1 MSGKK
6 VIFIGGSSYSGS
18 TMLDMMLANNDQG
31 FSAGEVHAL
40 FRPFRP
46 HHFTPLCGCG
56 DIRCELWDKVKKNGE
71 KILYETLFDL
81 LPNVSYIVD
90 SSKDPWWITRQ
101 GMRLITGGFEVHNL
115 LIWKEPGA
123 FAHSMLKRKRR
134 GWLKAWR
141 NYYSV
146 YLSLIDDYIPVSYSG
161 LVQDPEHVLKGLC
174 ENMNM
179 PFNNNQ
185 HNFWDKRHHTL
196 FGNRSAK
203 IHLLKKDGTAKYA
216 PLPANPANVKHRSI
230 YNDIEYKNNLPE
242 EVNHHLSSDPGIKN
256 IVTTLENGD
265 SFLNNGHYDRFLV
278 AKAKVKN
285 QIKYALGSII
295 GKHWRII

>member
-1 MSGKK
+1 MTCRK

-18 TMLDMMLANNDQG
+18 TMLDMMLANSDQG

-46 HHFTPLCGCG
+46 HHFNPVCGCG
-56 DIRCELWDKVKKNGE
+56 DTSCQLWDTVKENGE
-71 KILYETLFDL
+71 ILLYETIFNL

-90 SSKDPWWITRQ
+90 SSKDPWWILRQ
-101 GMRLITGGFEVHNL
+101 ARRLFQQGVEIHNL

-123 FAHSMLKRKRR
+123 FAHSMLKRKRK

-161 LVQDPEHVLKGLC
+161 LVQDPEGFLKELC
-174 ENMNM
+174 DRLNMS
-179 PFNNNQ
+179 FNNNQ
-185 HNFWDKRHHTL
+185 HNFWDKQHHTL

-203 IHLLKKDGTAKYA
+203 IHLQQQYDSGEHMLMSEIPRA
-216 PLPANPANVKHRSI
+216 KHRSI
-230 YNDIEYKNNLPE
+230 YCDVEYTKSLPE
-242 EVNHHLSSDPGIKN
+242 EVKSQLSSDLEMKN
-256 IVTTLENGD
+256 IVTALRKGA
-265 SFLNNGHYDRFLV
+265 SFLNGGQLDRFFV
-278 AKAKVKN
+278 KKEKAKN

-295 GKHWRII
+295 GKHWRIF